1 MGYLKKYRYGI
12 IKIDTS
18 EPDYSH
24 IPMKE
29 YDWSY
34 TCYRGA
40 KELLPND
47 APKPDKMCD
56 FIHDSTES
64 RVIGT
69 PISRIRVTR
78 KRRPRDAKPTSQSV
92 FATTLAK

>member
-1 MGYLKKYRYGI
+1 LWELWLLQWDPMQNVVNLHPTI
-12 IKIDTS
+12 I
-18 EPDYSH
+18 
-24 IPMKE
+24 
-29 YDWSY
+29 
-34 TCYRGA
+34 
-40 KELLPND
+40 LPQVSICSC
-47 APKPDKMCD
+47 DKMCD

-92 FATTLAK
+92 FTTTLAK